1 MNLFGKIKEYFAAP
15 EPSPDHT
22 GPLLEEMA
30 SYRSP
35 FYPQSYD
42 NPYNPDALV
51 KKKGGLKIYE
61 TMRQDD
67 CIKAVLFFKK
77 NSLVSPG
84 YRIELASEDPLD
96 VEVAQFVEYCFTEG
110 CRKDLKSYLMDT
122 LTAWEFG
129 FSIQEIIWEYFEGGD
144 FPGKVGIKELKSRP
158 PHSFEFHLDE
168 FGNVDILKQNSANG
182 TKDLP
187 LEKFIV
193 YSNNPEFG
201 NPYGTSDLRACY
213 RSWWSK
219 ENIIKFWNIFLERFG
234 MPLAI
239 GKYSKT
245 SDKTEKANLKKI
257 VSNLQSKTGVTI
269 PDDMVIELLE
279 ATRAGAA
286 GYDTALNRHDGSMA
300 RALLVPDLLGV
311 SNETDRGSRSL
322 GETQFKGFIMALKRV
337 GDDLE
342 EEFTEQ
348 LIVRLVDMN
357 YKVKKYPKL
366 KFNPLTEE
374 DKREIFKVWLELI
387 KNSVV
392 NRQAGD
398 ENYIRKALKMP
409 ELTEEAQAAEAEE
422 IESTKEAAAQAKAA
436 MAERLNNPDP
446 NKEDPNKADS
456 NSKDKGIDKGMEKM
470 SFFKMKRAPN
480 KYEGKMNFSAIVSN
494 LDSSGNET
502 VKDLEKIIG
511 QMRDQVVEAIKKNY
525 FKDFK
530 GVQDYNIKYF
540 GDFRLALKLALRRV
554 FQDGAKH
561 ARGVLKSHNFAVKHA
576 GPGLSYNSALDYF
589 DQKSFA
595 ITGIEKTRIEAGVKQ
610 ILSDGLKNGWT
621 TKETVHEIER
631 YFDPYFYTPELPDAV
646 AEPWRLETIVRT
658 NFAGAYNYGM
668 NAVWSETDSVVAYQ
682 WSAILDDRTSPYCE
696 EMDGEIFAKDDPT
709 LTPPPAHFNCRS
721 LLVPILSDEQYQIS
735 SLNPEAPNGIERQFD

>member
-1 MNLFGKIKEYFAAP
+1 MELFSKIKNFFIADPQPTAER
-15 EPSPDHT
+15 T

-35 FYPQSYD
+35 FYPQSYE

-84 YRIELASEDPLD
+84 YRIEPASEDDLD

-168 FGNVDILKQNSANG
+168 FGNVDVLKQNSANG

-187 LEKFIV
+187 LEKFII

-234 MPLAI
+234 MPTAI

-342 EEFTEQ
+342 EEVTEQ

-422 IESTKEAAAQAKAA
+422 IQASKEAAEQAKAA

-446 NKEDPNKADS
+446 NKEDPNKPDP
-456 NSKDKGIDKGMEKM
+456 KDKGMDKM

-631 YFDPYFYTPELPDAV
+631 YFDPYFYTPELPDEV

-668 NAVWSETDSVVAYQ
+668 NAVWSETDSVVAYE

-696 EMDGEIFAKDDPT
+696 EMDGEIFDKEDPT

-721 LLVPILSDEQYQIS
+721 MLVPILSDEQYQVS